1 MLIGTVRPQE
11 TRTIVVQAEELDE
24 IQDLIAAQTP
34 EGWEITRA
42 PVAMSKKDTILT
54 CEATIS
60 RRDGLQEIT
69 AADLDEIRRLTPDG
83 FQLISVR
90 SA

>member
-1 MLIGTVRPQE
+1 MLIGTIRPIE
-11 TRTIVVQAEELDE
+11 TRTITVQGEELDE
-24 IQDLIAAQTP
+24 IQALIQAQTP
-34 EGWEITRA
+34 DGWEIVIA

-54 CEATIS
+54 CEATTA

-69 AADLDEIRRLTPDG
+69 GADLDEIRASMPDG

-90 SA
+90 TA